1 MRSKPKVVSLKH
13 RELLAELSFLGQ
25 PTGWDLNLDPLHY
38 SGPAERAGGEAWL
51 AGGAGAEVAA
61 GQEDDVAL
69 PFHADDALRGLEG
82 FHRSGRLGVL
92 GSRGCARL
100 LLRGAGCG
108 GGSWRQWWRCAGA
121 RTLLATTWRVVQG
134 RTRQQPAPRRRRRR
148 AHPRLPRTPSRPLR
162 WKPSSPRSASSAW
175 SGSATS
181 SSCPAAT
188 SAPAPP
194 ASQASLP
201 VHCNAEGQDLSP
213 NRLVGLGS
221 STLPTIP

>member
-69 PFHADDALRGLEG
+69 PLHADDALRGLEG

-100 LLRGAGCG
+100 LLRGAGCCLVRPCTTLQVVA
-108 GGSWRQWWRCAGA
+108 SSVLAPAHLHHCRQDAPPQQAAPYTHLLQLWIHV
-121 RTLLATTWRVVQG
+121 TLSLLKTLGFAVKQLLVLDEPVVVLLLLLLSLHLAH
-134 RTRQQPAPRRRRRR
+134 
-148 AHPRLPRTPSRPLR
+148 HPLQVLRPLLL
-162 WKPSSPRSASSAW
+162 PLHQVHQ
-175 SGSATS
+175 
-181 SSCPAAT
+181 
-188 SAPAPP
+188 
-194 ASQASLP
+194 QAR
-201 VHCNAEGQDLSP
+201 Q
-213 NRLVGLGS
+213 
-221 STLPTIP
+221 

>member
-69 PFHADDALRGLEG
+69 PLHADDALRGLEG

-134 RTRQQPAPRRRRRR
+134 RTRQQPARPQ
-148 AHPRLPRTPSRPLR
+148 LQRTPSRPLR

-175 SGSATS
+175 NGSATS

-194 ASQASLP
+194 ASQASP
-201 VHCNAEGQDLSP
+201 PALSAGP
-213 NRLVGLGS
+213 L
-221 STLPTIP
+221 